1 MTTAFGSSVIS
12 FKTAREWQK
21 WLAKNHARSAGIWLR
36 IAKKSSGEPSVN
48 YAEALDEAL
57 CYGWIDSQKRAYDKS
72 SWLQKFSQRKA
83 GSGWSEIN
91 TKHAERLTKAGKMK
105 PAGLKQI
112 RAAKQ
117 DGRWKRA
124 YASPS
129 SARPPVDFL
138 KELEKNKK
146 AKAFFETLEKRN
158 RYAIVYRLQTAKKAE
173 TRAKRMKTI
182 LAMLAKGE
190 KFHP

>member
-1 MTTAFGSSVIS
+1 MTKAFDSSVIS

-21 WLAKNHARSAGIWLR
+21 WLAKNHSRSVGVWLR
-36 IAKKSSGEPSVN
+36 IAKKNSDEPSVN
-48 YAEALDEAL
+48 YAQALDEAL
-57 CYGWIDSQKRAYDKS
+57 CYGWIDSRKQAHDNL
-72 SWLQKFSQRKA
+72 SWLQKFSPRKA
-83 GSGWSEIN
+83 GSGWSKIN
-91 TKHAERLTKAGKMK
+91 TKHAERLTKTGRMK
-105 PAGLKQI
+105 SAGLKEI
-112 RAAKQ
+112 ELAKR

-124 YASPS
+124 YTSSS

-158 RYAIVYRLQTAKKAE
+158 RYAIIYRLQTAKKVE

>member
-1 MTTAFGSSVIS
+1 MTTAFDTSIIS
-12 FKTAREWQK
+12 FNIAREWQK
-21 WLAKNHARSAGIWLR
+21 WLAKNYARSAGIWLC
-36 IAKKSSGEPSVN
+36 IAKKNSDKPSVN
-48 YAEALDEAL
+48 YAQALDEAL

-72 SWLQKFSQRKA
+72 SWLQRFSPRKA
-83 GSGWSEIN
+83 GSDWSEIN
-91 TKHAERLTKAGKMK
+91 TKHAKRLTKAGRMK
-105 PAGLKQI
+105 SAGLKEI
-112 RAAKQ
+112 ESAKR

-158 RYAIVYRLQTAKKAE
+158 RYAIIYRLQAAKKAE
-173 TRAKRMKTI
+173 TRVKRMKTI
-182 LAMLAKGE
+182 LAMLVKGE
-190 KFHP
+190 KFYP

>member
-1 MTTAFGSSVIS
+1 MTTAFDTPIIS
-12 FKTAREWQK
+12 FNTAREWQK
-21 WLAKNHARSAGIWLR
+21 WLAKNHACSTGIWLC
-36 IAKKSSGEPSVN
+36 IAKKNSDKSSMN
-48 YAEALDEAL
+48 YAQALDEAL

-72 SWLQKFSQRKA
+72 SWLQKFSPRKA

-91 TKHAERLTKAGKMK
+91 TKHAKRLTKAGRMK
-105 PAGLKQI
+105 SAGLKEI
-112 RAAKQ
+112 ESAKR

-158 RYAIVYRLQTAKKAE
+158 RYAIIYRLQTAKKAE